1 MILKQFI
8 LWCRDRMTPKSI
20 LLTVAFATGLVT
32 GAFAALLKWLI
43 ALITNLLTFHVKCD
57 GPEWLLLI
65 IPLVGILLTGIYV
78 RYILRN
84 NVEHGVE
91 QLVVDIKN
99 DKPDMP
105 PKLIYGPVIASSLT
119 LGFGGSAG
127 SEGPIAYTG
136 AAIGSN
142 MARWFGLSP
151 QLVMIMVGCG
161 AGAGIAGIFKA
172 PVGGMLFTLEV
183 LKMQM
188 TTLSVM
194 ALVIAALTSAVTAYV
209 LSGCTFDVS
218 WADHV
223 QFSPSIIPWVIALG
237 IFCGLY
243 SYYYSAVMKKMGKSY
258 LRIKNPWMRNL
269 VSGGVLAALVFL
281 FPSLYGEGYGVVTQ
295 IINGHSNELLSH
307 TFLFADINSVTVLIV
322 VSAGI
327 LAVKCWA
334 ASAANS
340 GGGVAGDFAP
350 TLFAGA
356 VAGLFFGTVA
366 QKYAGA
372 DISPA
377 IFALLGM
384 AAVMAGAIRA
394 PLMSIF
400 LVLEMADCY
409 AYFLPVVVV
418 ATVSYGVVKALS
430 PESFYSAKKIRIK
443 NN

>member
-1 MILKQFI
+1 
-8 LWCRDRMTPKSI
+8 MTPKSI
-20 LLTVAFATGLVT
+20 LLTVAFFTGLVT
-32 GAFAALLKWLI
+32 GAFAALLKGII
-43 ALITNLLTFHVKCD
+43 ALLTKVLTSHVGEG
-57 GPEWLLLI
+57 GPEWLLLV

-84 NVEHGVE
+84 NVEHGVG
-91 QLVVDIKN
+91 QLVVDIKDN
-99 DKPDMP
+99 QPKMP
-105 PKLIYGPVIASSLT
+105 SKLIYGPIIASSLT

-194 ALVIAALTSAVTAYV
+194 ALIIAALTSAVTAYV

-218 WADHV
+218 WTDHV
-223 QFSPSIIPWVIALG
+223 QFSPSIIPWVVALG
-237 IFCGLY
+237 VFCGFY
-243 SYYYSAVMKKMGKSY
+243 SYYYATVMKKMGKGY
-258 LRIKNPWMRNL
+258 LRIRNPWIRNL
-269 VSGGVLAALVFL
+269 ASGAVLAVLVFL

-295 IINGHSNELLSH
+295 LINGDNGELLTH
-307 TFLFADINSVTVLIV
+307 TFLFGDIDSVTVLIFV
-322 VSAGI
+322 AASI

-356 VAGLFFGTVA
+356 VAGVFFGTVA

-430 PESFYSAKKIRIK
+430 PESFYSTKEMRLK
-443 NN
+443 NS